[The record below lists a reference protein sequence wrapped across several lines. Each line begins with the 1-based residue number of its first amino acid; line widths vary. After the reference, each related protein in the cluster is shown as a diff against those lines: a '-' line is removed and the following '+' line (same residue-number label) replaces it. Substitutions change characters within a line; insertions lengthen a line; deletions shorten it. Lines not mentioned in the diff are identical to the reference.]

1 MIAQAGYRESDPG
14 RAEPPREGPFFRFL
28 TRIENVVMAAFLLAA
43 LAIGAA
49 QIVLRYVFNTGF
61 VWSEGAVVVLTIW
74 GSLFGASQAIT
85 RGLHVRIEFIADNL
99 SEPWRRA
106 ADVLAN
112 VTSAAYVG
120 VLCWCGVLY
129 VQFLNR
135 INAISIDLELSEWLI
150 YLIVP
155 ISMALFLIR
164 YLREILM
171 AWKGRAGRADTV
183 LYD

>member
-43 LAIGAA
+43 LAIGTA

-85 RGLHVRIEFIADNL
+85 RGLHVRNELIADNL
-99 SEPWRRA
+99 PEPGLRA
-106 ADVLAN
+106 AVVRAHG
-112 VTSAAYVG
+112 TPAAY
-120 VLCWCGVLY
+120 
-129 VQFLNR
+129 
-135 INAISIDLELSEWLI
+135 
-150 YLIVP
+150 
-155 ISMALFLIR
+155 
-164 YLREILM
+164 
-171 AWKGRAGRADTV
+171 
-183 LYD
+183 